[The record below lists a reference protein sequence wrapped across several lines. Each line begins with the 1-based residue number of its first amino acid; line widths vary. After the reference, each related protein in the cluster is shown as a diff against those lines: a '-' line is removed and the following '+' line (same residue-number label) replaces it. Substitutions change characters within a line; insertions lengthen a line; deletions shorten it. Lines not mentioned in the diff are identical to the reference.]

1 MIARTVEELVE
12 NYPRLHVSSATDF
25 MREHSLEPSVIWGP
39 ETGELLVDM
48 ISQEVICRVG
58 DNGCIDTKT
67 LTEWMGVLR

>member
-1 MIARTVEELVE
+1 MIARTAEELME
-12 NYPRLHVSSATDF
+12 QSTKMYVSVATKI
-25 MREHSLEPSVIWGP
+25 MREHSFDPAVIWGK

-67 LTEWMGVLR
+67 LTEWIGY

>member
-1 MIARTVEELVE
+1 MIARTAEELMLSC
-12 NYPRLHVSSATDF
+12 PRLHVSGARKI
-25 MREHSLEPSVIWGP
+25 MEEHSFEPCVVWGR

-67 LTEWMGVLR
+67 LTEWIGY

>member
-1 MIARTVEELVE
+1 MIARTAEELVE
-12 NYPRLHVSSATDF
+12 SCPRLHVSSARKI
-25 MREHSLEPSVIWGP
+25 MEEHSFDPYVIWGK

-67 LTEWMGVLR
+67 LTDWIGY